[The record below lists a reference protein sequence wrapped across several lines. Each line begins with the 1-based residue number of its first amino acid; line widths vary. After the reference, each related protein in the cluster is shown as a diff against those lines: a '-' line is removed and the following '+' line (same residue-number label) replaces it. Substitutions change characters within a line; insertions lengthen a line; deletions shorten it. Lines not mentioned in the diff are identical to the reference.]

1 MKILYIT
8 ISIVCCSTCFSQET
22 INKENQSVNNIYNG
36 ISVKQAEASMV
47 LYHTPESLLK
57 RNNLTCIQA
66 DDSMV
71 LKETPIHL
79 RKIVG
84 IPIIQAHPSMIIL
97 ETPEQLKKY

>member
-8 ISIVCCSTCFSQET
+8 ISIVCCSTCFSQDA
-22 INKENQSVNNIYNG
+22 INKGDQTVKNIHNG
-36 ISVKQAEASMV
+36 IVVKQAEASMV
-47 LYHTPESLLK
+47 LSHTTESLLK
-57 RNNLTCIQA
+57 RNSLTCIQA
-66 DDSMV
+66 DDSML

-84 IPIIQAHPSMIIL
+84 IPIIQAHPSMIIP